1 MNTEHNSNIYFK
13 KLHCKNRTPCNIS
26 NNLNVEN
33 DVLIKS
39 LKNNEE
45 NIINRKDIN
54 KNLGN
59 VIYNISKL
67 IHNNTSN
74 NILISE
80 EQPSFVSI
88 ENQNNNYR
96 EMDTHLRISMDN
108 AENNNLFLTDEKND
122 FQNNMNS
129 TCYNKKEE
137 KMKFL
142 SNYKYNTNIPTCN
155 GNVINNNIKNGVL
168 KNGKNKFHFFANTKS
183 YDQTMK
189 EGGNGN
195 PCNNMNNLLDVQKCE
210 EQNMK
215 REIEQF
221 FDFPLNNDAKKNPSD
236 GHHYVY
242 QNANYAEMAG
252 KNYNFPG
259 ESDHPLHTIEYRVS
273 ANEKVKHSNVN
284 SQIVMDVK
292 EVKNARD
299 IKDLKDVKDSRDSND
314 ARDANGARDV
324 IDVNFV
330 NDVRRPKSNKNF
342 KNIVITN
349 VFLGNI
355 PPNITEERLKNVL
368 EIFGYIIHIEYKWS
382 MDKWSYAFVYFID
395 ETCAIN
401 AVNILN
407 QKKFFDN
414 SPNHKLICFIVSKQ
428 IPNQN
433 TLHYSKANFSLLKDG
448 PPGANL
454 FLYGI
459 PLKWTE
465 LNLIQLVNKYGHVVG
480 LRIPYI
486 NNENDRKQGNRG
498 FGFVSYDNKKSAI
511 EAFED
516 LSKMY
521 IHGKLLKVQLKN
533 GEEHLLPAKLKSI
546 YNTNKNKVKDS
557 NNTKTAQSLVSTT
570 DTLKTLNSVNSTDVK
585 NPKNKFLDG
594 SNSINNNRNVS
605 GANVNNSINSSSR
618 NGNGNGSN
626 NMNSMNSM
634 NSTNSTNNMN
644 NMSNLHNMNTTA
656 NVNVN
661 ENVIENVIENV
672 NSVNNISNI
681 KPVHFITN
689 KNKANHY
696 MCSNSTNKL
705 YQHKFTPVG
714 ANLFLYGIPLKWTEL
729 NLIQLVNKYGH
740 VVGLRIPYINNENDR
755 KQGNRGFG
763 FVSYDNKKS
772 AIEAF
777 EDLSKMYIH
786 GKLLKV
792 QLKNGEEHLLPAKL
806 KSIYNTNKNKV
817 KDSNNTKTAQSLVST
832 TDTLKTLNSVNSTD
846 VKNPKNKFLD
856 GSNSINNNRNVSGA
870 NVNNS
875 INSSSRNGNGNGS
888 NNMNSMNSM
897 NSTNSTNNMNNMSNL
912 HNMNTTAN
920 VNVNE
925 NVIENV
931 IENVN
936 SVNNISNIKPV
947 HFITNKN
954 KANHYMCSN
963 STNKL
968 YQHKFTPVGNCPI
981 DMLENPL
988 KNNSPFGNSSD
999 LDSSSS
1005 IYTNTKTFNNFF
1017 DHVNKCHPS
1026 SNRKTNS
1033 YVPNLQYN
1041 HTINA
1046 VPNEFN
1052 GAPMR
1057 LYNTNDKSV
1066 LGGHVVGNKALGF
1079 INANGYAGD
1088 NAVGHTK
1095 GYADGW
1101 AKGHANGEMSEDVNA
1116 FEQIT
1121 ENKYMNTVDGKMKN
1135 ITVRNEI
1142 PTYDYMNNKIYCT
1155 NAYVDNADLLDR
1167 GKKFS
1172 WKKRKNFPLVIESK
1186 DKLLSKTF
1194 NQTSKMD
1201 LNNND
1206 YGNVSIMKCPY
1217 NYFEEKNIDKNEF
1230 PKLSILKGSKMYTS
1244 NRNSTMYSS
1253 NELESGNI
1261 NICNKMYVNNG
1272 KIFAPAYEK
1281 MGGTY
1286 VGSTISDEP
1295 FKCNSK
1301 IQLCNANKN
1310 ISAFLNN
1317 IWYNEDD
1324 NNSSTD
1330 KKGDIKKDNGAT
1342 QNTDENNS
1350 VVDSTHIH
1358 HECAKYGCDH
1368 ESAHELESCRKN
1380 SQRDRNRIVKCS
1392 HETEEAHNERNN
1404 FNQMN
1409 KCFYHNGD
1417 INKEN
1422 STDEK
1427 DCMRSNSRI
1436 LNEEHINIPFYTNCF
1451 EDTCIEKKC
1460 AHEKENATNY
1470 FKNRHLFLSLLN
1482 TYANENSLN
1491 INDYVNKENTE
1502 LYDMI
1507 SSNFDNHLD
1516 KKELENL
1523 FKQFLARN
1531 KENEKQQEWEGQHG
1545 GGRQHEKQTE
1555 KRGEGGEKSSEKY
1568 NSISRLRQN
1577 EENSIIYPR
1586 NSNLFNTNFS
1596 SNFYKDNN
1604 VCNNNKNEQ
1613 GKKTYSQHNDD
1624 YDDIVDPCLS
1634 DIYIFNDYMSIHNYD
1649 DSLFNFE
1656 LENDDKN
1663 CISEKKYDNNI
1674 FMNNFEDSFNKYLL
1688 QHDENN
1694 NNNVSNDVVNKY
1706 TKGV

>member
-605 GANVNNSINSSSR
+605 GANVNNSINSSSS

-644 NMSNLHNMNTTA
+644 NM
-656 NVNVN
+656 
-661 ENVIENVIENV
+661 
-672 NSVNNISNI
+672 
-681 KPVHFITN
+681 
-689 KNKANHY
+689 
-696 MCSNSTNKL
+696 
-705 YQHKFTPVG
+705 
-714 ANLFLYGIPLKWTEL
+714 
-729 NLIQLVNKYGH
+729 
-740 VVGLRIPYINNENDR
+740 R
-755 KQGNRGFG
+755 
-763 FVSYDNKKS
+763 
-772 AIEAF
+772 
-777 EDLSKMYIH
+777 
-786 GKLLKV
+786 
-792 QLKNGEEHLLPAKL
+792 
-806 KSIYNTNKNKV
+806 
-817 KDSNNTKTAQSLVST
+817 
-832 TDTLKTLNSVNSTD
+832 
-846 VKNPKNKFLD
+846 
-856 GSNSINNNRNVSGA
+856 
-870 NVNNS
+870 
-875 INSSSRNGNGNGS
+875 
-888 NNMNSMNSM
+888 
-897 NSTNSTNNMNNMSNL
+897 NL

>member
-67 IHNNTSN
+67 IHDNTNN

-80 EQPSFVSI
+80 EQPSFLSI

-96 EMDTHLRISMDN
+96 EMDTHLRISMGN
-108 AENNNLFLTDEKND
+108 AENNNLFLSDEKND

-155 GNVINNNIKNGVL
+155 GNVLNNNIKNGVL
-168 KNGKNKFHFFANTKS
+168 RNGKNKFHFFSNTKS

-189 EGGNGN
+189 EGNGN
-195 PCNNMNNLLDVQKCE
+195 PCNNINNLLDVQKCE

-215 REIEQF
+215 REVEQF
-221 FDFPLNNDAKKNPSD
+221 FDFPINNDAKKNPPD

-242 QNANYAEMAG
+242 QNADYAEMAR
-252 KNYNFPG
+252 KNYTFSG
-259 ESDHPLHTIEYRVS
+259 ESDHPLHTIECKVS
-273 ANEKVKHSNVN
+273 ANEKVKNSNMN
-284 SQIVMDVK
+284 SQIVLDVK
-292 EVKNARD
+292 DVKNARD
-299 IKDLKDVKDSRDSND
+299 IKDIKDAKESRDLND
-314 ARDANGARDV
+314 ARDVNGARDEKGARDANGVRDV

-330 NDVRRPKSNKNF
+330 NDVRRPKSNTNF

-570 DTLKTLNSVNSTDVK
+570 DTLKTLNSINSTDVK

-594 SNSINNNRNVS
+594 SNSINSNRNVS
-605 GANVNNSINSSSR
+605 GVNVNNSINSSSS
-618 NGNGNGSN
+618 NGNCNGNN

-634 NSTNSTNNMN
+634 NSTNSMNNMN
-644 NMSNLHNMNTTA
+644 SMNTTS
-656 NVNVN
+656 NVSVN
-661 ENVIENVIENV
+661 ENV
-672 NSVNNISNI
+672 NSVNNMGNI

-689 KNKANHY
+689 KNKANNNY
-696 MCSNSTNKL
+696 MCSNSIINKH
-705 YQHKFTPVG
+705 YQ
-714 ANLFLYGIPLKWTEL
+714 
-729 NLIQLVNKYGH
+729 
-740 VVGLRIPYINNENDR
+740 R
-755 KQGNRGFG
+755 
-763 FVSYDNKKS
+763 
-772 AIEAF
+772 
-777 EDLSKMYIH
+777 
-786 GKLLKV
+786 
-792 QLKNGEEHLLPAKL
+792 
-806 KSIYNTNKNKV
+806 
-817 KDSNNTKTAQSLVST
+817 
-832 TDTLKTLNSVNSTD
+832 
-846 VKNPKNKFLD
+846 
-856 GSNSINNNRNVSGA
+856 
-870 NVNNS
+870 
-875 INSSSRNGNGNGS
+875 
-888 NNMNSMNSM
+888 
-897 NSTNSTNNMNNMSNL
+897 
-912 HNMNTTAN
+912 
-920 VNVNE
+920 
-925 NVIENV
+925 
-931 IENVN
+931 
-936 SVNNISNIKPV
+936 
-947 HFITNKN
+947 
-954 KANHYMCSN
+954 
-963 STNKL
+963 
-968 YQHKFTPVGNCPI
+968 KFTPVGNCPI

-1005 IYTNTKTFNNFF
+1005 IYTNTKTVNNFF
-1017 DHVNKCHPS
+1017 DHFNKWHPS

-1033 YVPNLQYN
+1033 YVPNLHYN
-1041 HTINA
+1041 HTINAA

-1052 GAPMR
+1052 GAHMR
-1057 LYNTNDKSV
+1057 LYNINDKSA
-1066 LGGHVVGNKALGF
+1066 LGGHVVGNNALGF

-1088 NAVGHTK
+1088 NAVVHTK

-1101 AKGHANGEMSEDVNA
+1101 AKGHVNGEMSEDVNA
-1116 FEQIT
+1116 FEHLT

-1142 PTYDYMNNKIYCT
+1142 PTYNYMNNKINCT
-1155 NAYVDNADLLDR
+1155 NAYVDNTDSLDR
-1167 GKKFS
+1167 GKKYS
-1172 WKKRKNFPLVIESK
+1172 WKKRKNFPLVVESK

-1206 YGNVSIMKCPY
+1206 YGNVNVMKCPY

-1253 NELESGNI
+1253 NELEKGNI
-1261 NICNKMYVNNG
+1261 NICNKMFVNNG
-1272 KIFAPAYEK
+1272 KTFAHANEK
-1281 MGGTY
+1281 MGGGTF

-1295 FKCNSK
+1295 FKCSSK
-1301 IQLCNANKN
+1301 VQLCNANKN

-1324 NNSSTD
+1324 NEDGNEDGNDNNNNNNNNNSTD
-1330 KKGDIKKDNGAT
+1330 KKGGIRKDNGAT
-1342 QNTDENNS
+1342 RNTDANNS
-1350 VVDSTHIH
+1350 VLDSTHIH
-1358 HECAKYGCDH
+1358 HECAKYGCDI

-1392 HETEEAHNERNN
+1392 HETEEAHNEGNN
-1404 FNQMN
+1404 FSHTN

-1417 INKEN
+1417 INKG
-1422 STDEK
+1422 SRTDEK
-1427 DCMRSNSRI
+1427 DCMRSNCSV
-1436 LNEEHINIPFYTNCF
+1436 LSEEHINIPFYTNRF
-1451 EDTCIEKKC
+1451 EDTCTEKKC
-1460 AHEKENATNY
+1460 AHEKENSTNN
-1470 FKNRHLFLSLLN
+1470 FKNRHLSLSLLN
-1482 TYANENSLN
+1482 TFANENSLN

-1516 KKELENL
+1516 KKGMENL

-1545 GGRQHEKQTE
+1545 GGKQHEKQTE
-1555 KRGEGGEKSSEKY
+1555 KRGEGGEKPSEKY

-1577 EENSIIYPR
+1577 EENSIMYPR
-1586 NSNLFNTNFS
+1586 SSNFFNANLFS
-1596 SNFYKDNN
+1596 SNFYKRNN
-1604 VCNNNKNEQ
+1604 VCNDNKNEQ
-1613 GKKTYSQHNDD
+1613 GMKTYSQHNDD
-1624 YDDIVDPCLS
+1624 DDDDIVDPCLS
-1634 DIYIFNDYMSIHNYD
+1634 DIYIFNDYMNIHNYD

-1663 CISEKKYDNNI
+1663 CVSEKKYDNNI
-1674 FMNNFEDSFNKYLL
+1674 FMHNFEDSFNKYLL

-1694 NNNVSNDVVNKY
+1694 NNNMSNDTVNKY